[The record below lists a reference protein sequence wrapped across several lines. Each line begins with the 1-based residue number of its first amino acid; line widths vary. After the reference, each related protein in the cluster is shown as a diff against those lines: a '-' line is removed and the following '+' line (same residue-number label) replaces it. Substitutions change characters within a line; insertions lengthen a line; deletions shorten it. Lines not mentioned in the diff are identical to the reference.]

1 MALLILSDMAERE
14 AALGYTAP
22 HRSAGS
28 ITFALP
34 SFSNIGISRLDDCRK
49 DAEATSIEDLK
60 ADNGKPTKSAKS
72 RSATPISKHQQA
84 VAGIRER

>member
-28 ITFALP
+28 ITFFLP
-34 SFSNIGISRLDDCRK
+34 SFSNVGISRLDDGQDVVK
-49 DAEATSIEDLK
+49 DPAKEQDDK
-60 ADNGKPTKSAKS
+60 AASPKSKPTTS
-72 RSATPISKHQQA
+72 QQPDPPA
-84 VAGIRER
+84 NNDER